1 MSLLFIKV
9 PCKKSS
15 DGFCPQKTVNA
26 SMRHTPCEYD
36 GRCPYE
42 KTNKEDGEEKNKVGS
57 TR

>member
-26 SMRHTPCEYD
+26 SMRHAPCEYD

-42 KTNKEDGEEKNKVGS
+42 KTDKEDEEEKNNVVE
-57 TR
+57 